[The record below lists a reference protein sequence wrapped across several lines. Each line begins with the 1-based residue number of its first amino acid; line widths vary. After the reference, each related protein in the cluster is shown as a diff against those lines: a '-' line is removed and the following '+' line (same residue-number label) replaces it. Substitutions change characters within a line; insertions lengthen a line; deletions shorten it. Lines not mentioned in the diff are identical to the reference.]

1 MIRYSSS
8 VHKSDW
14 ECSSKSVRGSFF
26 VNPLYIKNLTN
37 LTNLTTLQTLQPY
50 RFLCRVPKGP
60 HAYLC
65 TLHKGGPPA
74 PCSVHNLCS
83 LSENRG
89 LPRRRGLTIQD
100 LLRCVPARLQFG
112 GLRARAHAWAKIW
125 HGGGPGGLTRARV
138 GAVFHLCFA
147 RSSQIGRANFGS
159 KISARLHGS
168 RPVRNDGLE
177 PCEPSKI
184 KRTHRSRSFWLPRRR
199 SVVFSCLLQAADDI
213 PEMHH
218 RGGDGLNGIVIQ

>member
-50 RFLCRVPKGP
+50 RFLCGLPKGP

-65 TLHKGGPPA
+65 TLHKGRLPA
-74 PCSVHNLCS
+74 PCSAHNSCS

-89 LPRRRGLTIQD
+89 LPRRCRLTIQD
-100 LLRCVPARLQFG
+100 PLRCIPAWLQFG
-112 GLRARAHAWAKIW
+112 GLRAHARAWAWAKIW
-125 HGGGPGGLTRARV
+125 HGGGGPAGFARAR
-138 GAVFHLCFA
+138 A
-147 RSSQIGRANFGS
+147 RARARASSKAASHRSFLFWNQIGKFS
-159 KISARLHGS
+159 EMWKIRVRPARF
-168 RPVRNDGLE
+168 E
-177 PCEPSKI
+177 
-184 KRTHRSRSFWLPRRR
+184 
-199 SVVFSCLLQAADDI
+199 AD
-213 PEMHH
+213 
-218 RGGDGLNGIVIQ
+218 QK

>member
-1 MIRYSSS
+1 MNRYSSS

-65 TLHKGGPPA
+65 TLHKGRPPA

-83 LSENRG
+83 LQENRG
-89 LPRRRGLTIQD
+89 LPRRCGLTIQD

-112 GLRARAHAWAKIW
+112 GLRARAH
-125 HGGGPGGLTRARV
+125 
-138 GAVFHLCFA
+138 
-147 RSSQIGRANFGS
+147 GRP
-159 KISARLHGS
+159 ARLHHTDLFVLES
-168 RPVRNDGLE
+168 NWEIFRNVEDPRQACTVRG
-177 PCEPSKI
+177 
-184 KRTHRSRSFWLPRRR
+184 RS
-199 SVVFSCLLQAADDI
+199 
-213 PEMHH
+213 EMMAWN
-218 RGGDGLNGIVIQ
+218 RVNRQK

>member
-60 HAYLC
+60 HTYLC
-65 TLHKGGPPA
+65 TLHKGGLPA
-74 PCSVHNLCS
+74 PCGLHNLCS
-83 LSENRG
+83 LSENLG
-89 LPRRRGLTIQD
+89 LPRRCSLAIQD
-100 LLRCVPARLQFG
+100 LLGCIPARLQFG

-125 HGGGPGGLTRARV
+125 HGGGPQQAHARMHECNFSSLLRAFQSNWEIQFWKQSGRLTCTVRGQSEIWNGNRV
-138 GAVFHLCFA
+138 N
-147 RSSQIGRANFGS
+147 RQ
-159 KISARLHGS
+159 K
-168 RPVRNDGLE
+168 
-177 PCEPSKI
+177 
-184 KRTHRSRSFWLPRRR
+184 
-199 SVVFSCLLQAADDI
+199 
-213 PEMHH
+213 
-218 RGGDGLNGIVIQ
+218 